1 MNHIS
6 KNNKCNEL
14 YRKIKH
20 RRYISFEELTIQGF
34 SLREYRQYYNID
46 ETEYIDIYF
55 DNGMYGNFSSFQDGN
70 VCLELAWCRF
80 HCKDQVAGMAF
91 DNSIFNHGYVD
102 FSYSIF
108 YHDLVFDYCTFDH
121 VFLYF
126 IGCSFKNGDFSFYR
140 SRFKNSKIYIHISR
154 FYNQEISYIYSSFH
168 DTYLE
173 FIGNECKDTALLF
186 SDINESG
193 QIEGE
198 YLFLKNKMDNSHID
212 FRNTYADKIMFYEIA
227 FNNKTN
233 LNICYANYIVIQR
246 CINRDIMIIGNE
258 GYKNITNICLKDT
271 VNFGQIIIK
280 NEFSK
285 KLFIQ
290 QKKLYFD
297 PVRDTQDEGE
307 YYQCNLTYPVSLC
320 DTSDEEKYMQ
330 FTVLQA
336 NETMRGNSD
345 LNDKY
350 YLLAR
355 KYKNRSK
362 VTNQTIKIAQLKNS
376 KEQLKKR
383 YYLEYFI
390 VICQII
396 VGILSYL
403 IEKII
408 LEILCGSYATKPYK
422 FLASVVIIIL
432 VFTHIYLFFDI
443 DVVVLADQG
452 RYVNVLIYSLQN
464 FFPVGILTQLQG
476 PIHLIT
482 VIEEIIGT
490 IILALFTVSFTRKV
504 IR

>member
-1 MNHIS
+1 MKHIS
-6 KNNKCNEL
+6 ENKKCHNL
-14 YRKIKH
+14 YQKIRYH
-20 RRYISFEELTIQGF
+20 QYISFEDLALQGF
-34 SLREYRQYYNID
+34 SIREFRQYYHID

-55 DNGMYGNFSSFQDGN
+55 DNGMYGNYSSFQDDN
-70 VCLELAWCRF
+70 ICLELAWCRF
-80 HCKDQVAGMAF
+80 HCKDQVAGIAF
-91 DNSIFNHGYVD
+91 DNSVFSYGYVD

-108 YHDLVFDYCTFDH
+108 DYDLVFDHCTFDH
-121 VFLYF
+121 VSLYF
-126 IGCSFKNGDFSFYR
+126 IGCIFQNGDFSFFR
-140 SRFKNSKIYIHISR
+140 TSFKSSNIYIHVSQ
-154 FYNQEISYIYSSFH
+154 FFNQEISYIYSSFD
-168 DTYLE
+168 DTYLQ
-173 FIGNECKDTALLF
+173 FVNNECNNSSLLF
-186 SDINESG
+186 SDINENG
-193 QIEGE
+193 QIDGE
-198 YLFLKNKMDNSHID
+198 YLFLKNKMDNSFID
-212 FRNTYADKIMFYEIA
+212 FQNTYADKIIFYDIA

-233 LNICYANYIVIQR
+233 LNICFANHIIIQQ

-258 GYKNITNICLKDT
+258 GYKNITHICLKDT

-290 QKKLYFD
+290 QKKLYLD
-297 PVRDTQDEGE
+297 PTRDTQDQRE
-307 YYQCNLTYPVSLC
+307 YYQRNLTYPVSLC

-376 KEQLKKR
+376 KEQFKKK
-383 YYLEYFI
+383 YFLEY
-390 VICQII
+390 II
-396 VGILSYL
+396 VLFQIATGIVSYC

-408 LEILCGSYATKPYK
+408 LETLCGSYATRPYK
-422 FLASVVIIIL
+422 FLVSVIVMIL
-432 VFTHIYLFFDI
+432 IFTHIYLIFDI
-443 DVVVLADQG
+443 DVVVFTDQG
-452 RYVNVLIYSLQN
+452 RYVNALIYSLQN
-464 FFPVGILTQLQG
+464 FFPVGILTQMQG
-476 PIHLIT
+476 PLHLIT

-490 IILALFTVSFTRKV
+490 IILALFTASFTRKV